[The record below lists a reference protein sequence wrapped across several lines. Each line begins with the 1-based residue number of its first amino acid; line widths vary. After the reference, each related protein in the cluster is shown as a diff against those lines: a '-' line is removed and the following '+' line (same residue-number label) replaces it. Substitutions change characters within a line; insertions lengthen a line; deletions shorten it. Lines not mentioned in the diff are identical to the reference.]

1 MFGYVVVNKAEMK
14 FKEFDVY
21 HSYYCGLCH
30 ALKDRYGSAGQ
41 LTLSYDMTF
50 ILMLLTSLYEPE
62 SSCGTGKCIVHP
74 FEKHE
79 IRRNFFSDYIADMN
93 VILSYYKC
101 LDDWEDDKKLHKL
114 IFSKLLEGKT
124 SEKRSFYQDKIRKI
138 DMFMHEISQKE
149 KENCQDIDTMAGLF
163 GRLMAE
169 ITAVREDEWTDNLGS
184 LGYYLGEFIYL
195 LDAYEDV
202 EEDIKKKRYNPL
214 KHRFGEPEFEE
225 DCHTI
230 LTMMMAQCCKEFEKL
245 PLLEN
250 VEILRNILYSGVW
263 CRYEL
268 VREKRRKQ
276 QENQE
281 KVK

>member
-62 SSCGTGKCIVHP
+62 SSYGTGKCIVHP

-184 LGYYLGEFIYL
+184 LGYDLGECIYL

>member
-30 ALKDRYGSAGQ
+30 ALKDRYGAAGQ
-41 LTLSYDMTF
+41 MTLSYDMTF

-62 SSCGTGKCIVHP
+62 SVYSKGKCLVHP

-93 VILSYYKC
+93 VVLSYYKC
-101 LDDWEDDKKLHKL
+101 LDDWEDEKKLHKL
-114 IFSKLLEGKT
+114 IFSKLLEGKST
-124 SEKRSFYQDKIRKI
+124 EKRVFYQDKVRKI
-138 DMFMHEISQKE
+138 DMLMHEINQKE
-149 KENCQDIDTMAGLF
+149 HENCQEVDDMAGLF
-163 GRLMAE
+163 GKLMAE
-169 ITAVREDEWTDNLGS
+169 ITAVREDEWADNLRS

-202 EEDIKKKRYNPL
+202 EEDIKKNRYNPL

-263 CRYEL
+263 CRYEM
-268 VREKRRKQ
+268 VKEKRRKQ
-276 QENQE
+276 KYKE
-281 KVK
+281 

>member
-1 MFGYVVVNKAEMK
+1 MFGYVIVNKAEMK

-30 ALKDRYGSAGQ
+30 ALKDRYGTAGQ

-62 SSCGTGKCIVHP
+62 ISYSTGRCIAHP

-93 VILSYYKC
+93 VVLSYYKC
-101 LDDWEDDKKLHKL
+101 LDDWEDEKKVHKL
-114 IFSKLLEGKT
+114 LLSKLLEGKT
-124 SEKRSFYQDKIRKI
+124 SDRQALYRDKIRNI
-138 DMFMHEISQKE
+138 DMLMHEISQKE
-149 KENCQDIDTMAGLF
+149 KENCQDVDTMAGLF

-169 ITAVREDEWTDNLGS
+169 ITAVREDEWADNLRS

-195 LDAYEDV
+195 LDAYEDI
-202 EEDIKKKRYNPL
+202 EEDVKRNRYNPL
-214 KHRFGEPEFEE
+214 RTRFEEPEFEE

-263 CRYEL
+263 CRYEI
-268 VREKRRKQ
+268 VRQKQ
-276 QENQE
+276 QKQSEQ
-281 KVK
+281 

>member
-1 MFGYVVVNKAEMK
+1 MK
-14 FKEFDVY
+14 KVLLIGKMNEITQKM
-21 HSYYCGLCH
+21 SQGL
-30 ALKDRYGSAGQ
+30 
-41 LTLSYDMTF
+41 
-50 ILMLLTSLYEPE
+50 
-62 SSCGTGKCIVHP
+62 
-74 FEKHE
+74 
-79 IRRNFFSDYIADMN
+79 N
-93 VILSYYKC
+93 VINPN
-101 LDDWEDDKKLHKL
+101 
-114 IFSKLLEGKT
+114 
-124 SEKRSFYQDKIRKI
+124 Q
-138 DMFMHEISQKE
+138 QP
-149 KENCQDIDTMAGLF
+149 
-163 GRLMAE
+163 
-169 ITAVREDEWTDNLGS
+169 DEYS
-184 LGYYLGEFIYL
+184 
-195 LDAYEDV
+195 EDV

>member
-1 MFGYVVVNKAEMK
+1 MFGYVIVNKAEMK

-30 ALKDRYGSAGQ
+30 ALKDRYGAAGQ

-62 SSCGTGKCIVHP
+62 ISYSTGRCIAHP

-93 VILSYYKC
+93 VVLSYYKC
-101 LDDWEDDKKLHKL
+101 LDDWEDEKKVHKL
-114 IFSKLLEGKT
+114 LLSKLLEGKT
-124 SEKRSFYQDKIRKI
+124 SDRQALYRDKIRNI
-138 DMFMHEISQKE
+138 DMLMHEISQKE
-149 KENCQDIDTMAGLF
+149 KENCQDVDTMAGLF

-169 ITAVREDEWTDNLGS
+169 ITAVREDEWADNLRS

-195 LDAYEDV
+195 LDAYEDI
-202 EEDIKKKRYNPL
+202 EEDVKRNRYNPL
-214 KHRFGEPEFEE
+214 RTRFGEPEFEE

-230 LTMMMAQCCKEFEKL
+230 LTMMMSQCCREFEKL

-263 CRYEL
+263 CRYEI
-268 VREKRRKQ
+268 VRQKRQKKSEQ
-276 QENQE
+276 
-281 KVK
+281 

>member
-30 ALKDRYGSAGQ
+30 ALKDRYGAAGQ
-41 LTLSYDMTF
+41 MTLSYDMTF
-50 ILMLLTSLYEPE
+50 VLMLLSSLYEPE
-62 SSCGTGKCIVHP
+62 IAYSKGKCIVHP

-79 IRRNFFSDYIADMN
+79 IRRNLFSDYIADMN
-93 VILSYYKC
+93 VVLSYYKC
-101 LDDWEDDKKLHKL
+101 LDDWEDEKKFHKL
-114 IFSKLLEGKT
+114 VFSKLLEGK
-124 SEKRSFYQDKIRKI
+124 SAERRSFYQDKVRNI
-138 DMFMHEISQKE
+138 DMLMHDITQKE
-149 KENCQDIDTMAGLF
+149 HANCQDIDTMAGLF

-169 ITAVREDEWTDNLGS
+169 ITAVREDEWTDNLRS
-184 LGYYLGEFIYL
+184 LGYFLGEFIYL

-214 KHRFGEPEFEE
+214 INRFGEPEFEE

-230 LTMMMAQCCKEFEKL
+230 LTMIMAQCCKEFEKL

-263 CRYEL
+263 CRYEM

-276 QENQE
+276 EHKE
-281 KVK
+281 